1 MDDQRLR
8 IQFLGGVT
16 ELSLFLHSTQT
27 GSGSLPLIQWAPSPQ
42 YFSLD
47 LKQTEN
53 KVDSSH
59 SSTGKVKNAISTT
72 HLLHIFMI

>member
-27 GSGSLPLIQWAPSPQ
+27 GSGSLPLIQWAPR
-42 YFSLD
+42 YLSLD

-59 SSTGKVKNAISTT
+59 SSSGKVKNAMSTT
-72 HLLHIFMI
+72 HLLHVFMV